1 MTEQVA
7 LWAVKQSHC
16 SENGRWPAVIYSS
29 AIVPSGAEL
38 PCLTPSTYTPQ
49 CINYCVINN
58 QARRQGGFHVAWKP
72 PPPPPPCTICIVNV
86 NNLLK
91 LELDLFAI
99 ELIAITILLQ
109 RIFGTARYA
118 HAQNTPLRAIC
129 GRGLSKFRR
138 AQPRDLYT
146 SPLFKILPTPLIML
160 SKTILNNA

>member
-1 MTEQVA
+1 MSAHFLSLQ
-7 LWAVKQSHC
+7 
-16 SENGRWPAVIYSS
+16 GPARERYVDKLRLVGLEESDD
-29 AIVPSGAEL
+29 P
-38 PCLTPSTYTPQ
+38 
-49 CINYCVINN
+49 

-72 PPPPPPCTICIVNV
+72 PPPPRTIVNV

-118 HAQNTPLRAIC
+118 HAQNAPLRAIC

-138 AQPRDLYT
+138 AQARDLYR
-146 SPLFKILPTPLIML
+146 SPLFKILPTPLIHTAIRTRQGSPTTSPPGPL
-160 SKTILNNA
+160 SNMDTSSGTS